1 MLFCFKVH
9 EAVIP
14 SDLVQGRKVGGILY
28 MYYRLSHVYNST
40 YYIAYYA
47 LRNVRL
53 ISHQCAMDQQTNCS

>member
-28 MYYRLSHVYNST
+28 MYIDSHMCIILLTILHIMLSE
-40 YYIAYYA
+40 
-47 LRNVRL
+47 
-53 ISHQCAMDQQTNCS
+53 M